1 MQVRMERDH
10 DRYENV
16 LVAYKVV
23 WDCLKAILK
32 ETEWM
37 QRVLLSDNR
46 RKATVFIDA
55 GARCLMKTMGY
66 IRRCRLDLPDVAAV
80 IFDLAFS
87 LELRQDDTDRKSM
100 VC

>member
-55 GARCLMKTMGY
+55 GAICLMKTMGY
-66 IRRCRLDLPDVAAV
+66 IRRCRPEVTRIAL
-80 IFDLAFS
+80 F
-87 LELRQDDTDRKSM
+87 LEALEDFLKSGGETRTPGG
-100 VC
+100 